1 MSIHT
6 QKFASSW
13 LHARPI
19 KVNNLYLNDAEFRVA
34 ILQRLGIPLFHNS
47 PQCPNCDMKLDQHGY
62 HALTCKRSGE
72 KVRRHNSIRDI
83 IFNQA
88 RNSHLNPVSEKVNL
102 IIGSKERPADVYIP
116 DASNEDYWIDV
127 AVTDPRQPTY
137 FKHSLS
143 KKNYAIDAYT
153 KKKHEKYDHHVLKW
167 NNDQINRK
175 AKFIPMI
182 ADSFGAWSQNSID
195 VFDFILKRD
204 PERNEVSYSI
214 RKNFLF
220 SKLSISI
227 QRNNAR
233 SILNKQQQLKDF
245 NISYRNDNF
254 IFNNLVNHTPVK
266 SIMKKS
272 VMPKNQSSIN
282 IANNIR
288 NFLVPINSLLKT
300 RPKRNIISPVDS
312 FIEKFIKL

>member
-1 MSIHT
+1 
-6 QKFASSW
+6 
-13 LHARPI
+13 
-19 KVNNLYLNDAEFRVA
+19 
-34 ILQRLGIPLFHNS
+34 
-47 PQCPNCDMKLDQHGY
+47 MK
-62 HALTCKRSGE
+62 
-72 KVRRHNSIRDI
+72 NI
-83 IFNQA
+83 
-88 RNSHLNPVSEKVNL
+88 
-102 IIGSKERPADVYIP
+102 
-116 DASNEDYWIDV
+116 
-127 AVTDPRQPTY
+127 
-137 FKHSLS
+137 
-143 KKNYAIDAYT
+143 
-153 KKKHEKYDHHVLKW
+153 YDHHVLKW

-254 IFNNLVNHTPVK
+254 NFNNLVNTPIK
-266 SIMKKS
+266 SNIKKS
-272 VMPKNQSSIN
+272 VVPKNQSSIN

-288 NFLVPINSLLKT
+288 NFLVPNNSLLKT
-300 RPKRNIISPVDS
+300 RPKRSIINPVDS